1 MNENV
6 KKGLLLGVALLLILI
21 AGWRMASSY
30 SDSQPHAEGPIVKMP
45 AGFKSEKEKAIE
57 AQSKA
62 QAAPSVSDPTK
73 SEADR
78 DATLAGG

>member
-6 KKGLLLGVALLLILI
+6 KKGLLLGGALLLLVI
-21 AGWRMASSY
+21 AGWRISS
-30 SDSQPHAEGPIVKMP
+30 SIANSQPHAEGPIVKMP

-62 QAAPSVSDPTK
+62 QAAPAVSDPK
-73 SEADR
+73 SETDR
-78 DATLAGG
+78 DTTLAGG